1 VLEDLNGRVD
11 LVLDGGPAPIG
22 LESTVIDMTQPEPVV
37 LRPGGVLLTE
47 LQKIIPTVQLSPK
60 YLAMDGKMTSS
71 SPGMLTKHYSPRAN
85 LLLFDG
91 SLDVVM
97 VAMVDTA
104 QRFVANGKR
113 VGVLAAEEEAPEF
126 TELGVRII
134 SLGRRDDLSQIA
146 RVLFGAIRALDAQG
160 VDFILVRSF
169 GQQGIGAAIWD
180 RLIRAAEGRVIQVS

>member
-1 VLEDLNGRVD
+1 
-11 LVLDGGPAPIG
+11 
-22 LESTVIDMTQPEPVV
+22 
-37 LRPGGVLLTE
+37 
-47 LQKIIPTVQLSPK
+47 
-60 YLAMDGKMTSS
+60 
-71 SPGMLTKHYSPRAN
+71 
-85 LLLFDG
+85 
-91 SLDVVM
+91 
-97 VAMVDTA
+97 
-104 QRFVANGKR
+104 
-113 VGVLAAEEEAPEF
+113 VLAAEEEAPEF